1 MFDFQRLRW
10 MEPPRTVIEFRILI
24 FLTMASYFHSFQ
36 NLFKEPV
43 ILISG
48 NVSSTANQTST
59 ANITSTINGAI
70 ITTCSS
76 VTGTTCHMT
85 AASATWSQS
94 QHGVEHA
101 AAAATCITTAAILET
116 RTTSMDTGPQ
126 RQTGKSTTSQ
136 KTPGGT
142 YVLQIV

>member
-1 MFDFQRLRW
+1 M
-10 MEPPRTVIEFRILI
+10 
-24 FLTMASYFHSFQ
+24 
-36 NLFKEPV
+36 
-43 ILISG
+43 ISG

-142 YVLQIV
+142 PVLNLVQS

>member
-1 MFDFQRLRW
+1 MTL
-10 MEPPRTVIEFRILI
+10 IL
-24 FLTMASYFHSFQ
+24 
-36 NLFKEPV
+36 
-43 ILISG
+43 G

-70 ITTCSS
+70 ITCSFL
-76 VTGTTCHMT
+76 TGTTCHMT

-136 KTPGGT
+136 KTPGGR

>member
-10 MEPPRTVIEFRILI
+10 MEPPRTVIRFHNFILPTI
-24 FLTMASYFHSFQ
+24 VYSMLKTLKH
-36 NLFKEPV
+36 PV
-43 ILISG
+43 TLISG

-136 KTPGGT
+136 KTPGGR